1 MKTTDKDTQQ
11 DSKEVVQSESECTK
25 QNQELIDGCFYV
37 KQKKWGTWDS
47 YDKDGKCII
56 TSLTE
61 EACVRATRY
70 YLKMKQEGAIN
81 ENVVTYEGTVGG
93 KL

>member
-1 MKTTDKDTQQ
+1 MPQKNTETENMKMYDD
-11 DSKEVVQSESECTK
+11 
-25 QNQELIDGCFYV
+25 CFYV
-37 KQKKWGTWDS
+37 EQKKWGTWDS

-61 EACVRATRY
+61 EECVKSTRY
-70 YLKMKQEGAIN
+70 YLKLKQENSLGD
-81 ENVVTYEGTVGG
+81 VGSVYEGTVNG

>member
-1 MKTTDKDTQQ
+1 MEQQ
-11 DSKEVVQSESECTK
+11 
-25 QNQELIDGCFYV
+25 LIDECFYV
-37 KQKKWGTWDS
+37 EQKRWGTWQS
-47 YDKDGKCII
+47 HHPDGKGII

-61 EACVRATRY
+61 EECVRATRY

-81 ENVVTYEGTVGG
+81 ENVVTYSGTVDG